1 MREKNFCELVGF
13 SQRKL
18 SQIAHWAPKDAT
30 PFNFA
35 EETFGNSYKTL
46 KFTKVFFLE
55 SFLLCGSVDKARKN
69 RGIIE
74 DVN

>member
-1 MREKNFCELVGF
+1 M
-13 SQRKL
+13 
-18 SQIAHWAPKDAT
+18 QIAHWAPKDAT

-46 KFTKVFFLE
+46 KFTKVFFL
-55 SFLLCGSVDKARKN
+55 GSVDKARKN
-69 RGIIE
+69 RGTIE